1 MRIILFLAL
10 ILFNSIINA
19 QDVKVP
25 AIVKRLT
32 QEARPVNVFT
42 YKINKLVKTDDLPE
56 SFTYAGQDITKSSK
70 GIFLNQLGTGRIYE
84 LVTKDGVSNWQ
95 RIDSTVF
102 YGYNFGSL
110 FFSMDST
117 LYSYAGQGFFQQ
129 NGNLRYFNKESS
141 EWDAR
146 DLSSSILWVSQ
157 TSLFYGFDTTNKLL
171 YIEALPL
178 KQDQALKN
186 RLAPELE
193 DTFWK
198 LDMRSGD
205 WTKLG
210 KLNKDKLVSIAE
222 TPYGTLYNF
231 YHIADLK
238 NNKLYKLS
246 TELSNRIRNK
256 LGSST
261 KTQDLAL
268 SYCIDSTVYLGD
280 LEDFID
286 SVVISKKDLID
297 TGAAFYTPIEE
308 DFPIKEKEVLIGLVV
323 VLGIT
328 SLILFYKS
336 SKKGGTQPPV
346 FITGINQPADIKE
359 EKNDKENQVVFR
371 SGKLMGLLNE
381 REKILLSF
389 IYEHSLEERLTTIEE
404 INKVIGAAQRNSE
417 VQKRL
422 RSDLIGTINDKLEII
437 SESKHNVIDKQR
449 SEFDKRSFE
458 YFIRPEHMQLVE
470 KVLGKKAN

>member
-1 MRIILFLAL
+1 MRIIQFLVSVLFAS
-10 ILFNSIINA
+10 ILNA

-32 QEARPVNVFT
+32 QESRPVNVFT
-42 YKINKLVKTDDLPE
+42 YKINKLIKNDDLPE

-84 LVTKDGVSNWQ
+84 LVTKDGVSTWQ

-117 LYSYAGQGFFQQ
+117 LYSYAGQGFFQH
-129 NGNLRYFNKESS
+129 NGNLRYFNKESN

-146 DLSSSILWVSQ
+146 DLSSSILWVSH
-157 TSLFYGFDTTNKLL
+157 TGLFYGFDTSNKQL
-171 YIEALPL
+171 YIEALAL

-186 RLAPELE
+186 RLVPELE

-198 LDMRSGD
+198 LDIRSGN

-231 YHIADLK
+231 YNIADPK

-256 LGSST
+256 LGNST
-261 KTQDLAL
+261 KSQDMAI
-268 SYCIDSTVYLGD
+268 SYCIDSTLYLGD
-280 LEDFID
+280 LEDFVD

-297 TGAAFYTPIEE
+297 TGESFYTPIEK
-308 DFPIKEKEVLIGLVV
+308 DLPIKEREVLIGLVV

-328 SLILFYKS
+328 SSFLFYKI
-336 SKKGGTQPPV
+336 SKRGGSQPPV
-346 FITGINQPADIKE
+346 LITGIGQPDDTAE

-371 SGKLMGLLNE
+371 SGKLLDLLNE
-381 REKILLSF
+381 RENTRLSF
-389 IYEHSLEERLTTIEE
+389 IY
-404 INKVIGAAQRNSE
+404 
-417 VQKRL
+417 
-422 RSDLIGTINDKLEII
+422 
-437 SESKHNVIDKQR
+437 
-449 SEFDKRSFE
+449 
-458 YFIRPEHMQLVE
+458 
-470 KVLGKKAN
+470 